1 MYIGKCEANEE
12 ESFGSTQ
19 IPTQNS
25 HQTRSSTKQLMMKGL
40 PELST
45 VAVEGTQA
53 GSNMESESYQV
64 EGLEAEKF
72 DGRSKELE
80 ERVLFRTTSKVFLYS
95 IVSSLFIKGVGYMIA
110 IEAIRSQYYQ
120 LHMNLLTFNY
130 FLQDSCI

>member
-1 MYIGKCEANEE
+1 M
-12 ESFGSTQ
+12 
-19 IPTQNS
+19 
-25 HQTRSSTKQLMMKGL
+25 
-40 PELST
+40 
-45 VAVEGTQA
+45 
-53 GSNMESESYQV
+53 
-64 EGLEAEKF
+64 EAEKF